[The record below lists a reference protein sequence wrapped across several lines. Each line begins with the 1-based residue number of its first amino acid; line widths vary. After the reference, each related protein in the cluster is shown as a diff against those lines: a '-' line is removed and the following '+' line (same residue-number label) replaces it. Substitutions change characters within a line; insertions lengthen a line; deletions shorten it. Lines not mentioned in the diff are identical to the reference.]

1 MNQASLSIR
10 LTEGDLFIHLE
21 KESFSRELRTAIKAQ
36 LPEMIV
42 TPITD
47 ERMAFL
53 RRCCQ
58 VTNVFSTPFNRSCP
72 IVVETAQQ
80 RGRSSAEIST
90 ALRGVIAA
98 IRRAFPSSAHGER
111 SS

>member
-1 MNQASLSIR
+1 MNQTSLSIR

-47 ERMAFL
+47 ERMSFL
-53 RRCCQ
+53 RRRCQ
-58 VTNVFSTPFNRSCP
+58 VTHVFSTPFHSFCP

-90 ALRGVIAA
+90 ALRGVITAF
-98 IRRAFPSSAHGER
+98 RHAFPSSAQGER
-111 SS
+111 AS